1 MKSVKL
7 TRRKKFRVAAGSA
20 RRVPKRGN
28 SSLVP
33 SRQRVSAGN
42 GRRGKAVLQVS
53 GKPSRAFHRTS
64 RRSVETS
71 NGDGQLLTAVKQF
84 GVAVRYFQKENYE
97 KAKEILKRLAD
108 AAPPEVAD
116 RARVHLRLCE
126 RRSATASAPKTAVD
140 NYLFGV
146 AELNAG
152 RPESAA
158 EYLEKAHKREPKR
171 EDVCYA
177 LAASYALQGKADP
190 ALELLKAAVDL
201 RPQNRFQARLDADFR
216 SLAGNPRF
224 RDLVGPERPQALR
237 TAL

>member
-7 TRRKKFRVAAGSA
+7 ATKKKVAVAARNA
-20 RRVPKRGN
+20 RRPPKGGP
-28 SSLVP
+28 SLVP
-33 SRQRVSAGN
+33 SRQGMSAGN

-53 GKPSRAFHRTS
+53 GKPSRGLDRTA
-64 RRSVETS
+64 RRSAAMN
-71 NGDGQLLTAVKQF
+71 NGDGQLLAAVKQF
-84 GVAVRYFQKENYE
+84 EAAVLYFQKESYG

-108 AAPPEVAD
+108 TAPPEVAD

-126 RRSATASAPKTAVD
+126 QRSGRASAPKTAAD

-152 RPESAA
+152 RPASAA
-158 EYLEKAHKREPKR
+158 DYLEKAHQQEPRR

-177 LAASYALQGKADP
+177 LAASYALQGKADA
-190 ALELLKAAVDL
+190 ALEVLQVAVDL
-201 RPQNRFQARLDADFR
+201 RPQNRFQARQDPDFE

-224 RDLVGPERPQALR
+224 RELVGLAAR
-237 TAL
+237 TAP

>member
-7 TRRKKFRVAAGSA
+7 TTRKKVGAVGRAPNKGG
-20 RRVPKRGN
+20 R

-33 SRQRVSAGN
+33 SRQAVSSAN
-42 GRRGKAVLQVS
+42 GRRGKAVLPVS
-53 GKPSRAFHRTS
+53 GKPARGLDRTA
-64 RRSVETS
+64 RRSALAN
-71 NGDGQLLTAVKQF
+71 NGDGQLLAAVKRF
-84 GVAVRYFQKENYE
+84 EAAVLYFQKERYG

-108 AAPPEVAD
+108 KGPPEVAD

-126 RRSATASAPKTAVD
+126 RRSATASTPKTVAD

-158 EYLEKAHKREPKR
+158 NYLEKAHQQGPKR

-177 LAASYALQGKADP
+177 LAASYALQGKADA
-190 ALELLKAAVDL
+190 ALELLKVAVDL
-201 RPQNRFQARLDADFR
+201 RPQNRFQARQDPDFE
-216 SLAGNPRF
+216 SLVGNPRF
-224 RDLVGPERPQALR
+224 RELVGLAGSPAVRATP
-237 TAL
+237 